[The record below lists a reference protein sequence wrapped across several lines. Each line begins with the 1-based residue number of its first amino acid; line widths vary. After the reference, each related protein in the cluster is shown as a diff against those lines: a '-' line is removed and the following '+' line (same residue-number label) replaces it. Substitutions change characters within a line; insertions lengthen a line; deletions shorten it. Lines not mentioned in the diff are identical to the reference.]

1 MNNIKLRRNNVL
13 DRGFEDFYNVI
24 DDFFNGSFTPS
35 KAMEA
40 GTFKVDIEDREDAY
54 VIVAEVPGVEKDEID
69 ITLEEGKLRVA
80 VEKVEKEEEKEKNYI
95 HRERRVRS
103 MSRTMYFKDID
114 EENLEASLE
123 QGILEIKV
131 PKKAPKKDCKKIE
144 IQ

>member
-1 MNNIKLRRNNVL
+1 MNNLRLRRNNIL

-24 DDFFNGSFTPS
+24 DDFFNGSFTPA

-40 GTFKVDIEDREDAY
+40 GSFKVDIEDRDDSY
-54 VIVAEVPGVEKDEID
+54 GIIAELPGIDKDEIE
-69 ITLEEGKLRVA
+69 ITLEEGKLRIA
-80 VEKVEKEEEKEKNYI
+80 VEKVEDEEEKEKNYL

-114 EENLEASLE
+114 EENLEASLD
-123 QGILEIKV
+123 QGVLEIKV
-131 PKKAPKKDCKKIE
+131 PKKSKKDDMKKIE